1 VFLHVTGSPRGT
13 CRETKTEK
21 VKEQSAMSQSFIRNA
36 MALLAI
42 VFAALVVAT
51 FVAPQVALP
60 ATVVTLL
67 HAATAVVIGY
77 AAFGER
83 SPTRA

>member
-1 VFLHVTGSPRGT
+1 MTDSLV
-13 CRETKTEK
+13 
-21 VKEQSAMSQSFIRNA
+21 RNA

-51 FVAPQVALP
+51 FVAPQIALP
-60 ATVVTLL
+60 ATIVTLL
-67 HAATAVVIGY
+67 HAATAIVVGY

-83 SPTRA
+83 NPSRA

>member
-1 VFLHVTGSPRGT
+1 MT
-13 CRETKTEK
+13 
-21 VKEQSAMSQSFIRNA
+21 QSMTRNL

-42 VFAALVVAT
+42 VFAALVAAT

-60 ATVVTLL
+60 STIVTLL
-67 HAATAVVIGY
+67 HAVTAIVVGY

-83 SPTRA
+83 GSARA

>member
-1 VFLHVTGSPRGT
+1 
-13 CRETKTEK
+13 
-21 VKEQSAMSQSFIRNA
+21 MSQSFIRNA

-60 ATVVTLL
+60 ATIVTLL
-67 HAATAVVIGY
+67 HAAK
-77 AAFGER
+77 AA
-83 SPTRA
+83 

>member
-1 VFLHVTGSPRGT
+1 MN
-13 CRETKTEK
+13 
-21 VKEQSAMSQSFIRNA
+21 QSLTRNA

-42 VFAALVVAT
+42 VFAALVAVP

-60 ATVVTLL
+60 STIVTLL
-67 HAATAVVIGY
+67 HAVTAIVVGY

-83 SPTRA
+83 NSARI

>member
-1 VFLHVTGSPRGT
+1 MTNSMT
-13 CRETKTEK
+13 
-21 VKEQSAMSQSFIRNA
+21 RNL

-60 ATVVTLL
+60 AAIVTLL
-67 HAATAVVIGY
+67 HAVTAIVVGY

-83 SPTRA
+83 GSARA